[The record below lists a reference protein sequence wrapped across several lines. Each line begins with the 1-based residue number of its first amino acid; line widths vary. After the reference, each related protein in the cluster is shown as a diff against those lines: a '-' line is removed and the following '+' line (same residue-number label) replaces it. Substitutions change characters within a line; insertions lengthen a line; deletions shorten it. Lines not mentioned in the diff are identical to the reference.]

1 MGLLK
6 EAKESPKARRVVIV
20 LCVTGFL
27 RVALVM
33 GSLVGFN
40 SVVNTQGNPVP
51 NNLDRQQ
58 NLNAVP
64 VK

>member
-1 MGLLK
+1 MNLSK
-6 EAKESPKARRVVIV
+6 RTKVVIV
-20 LCVTGFL
+20 LCTTGFL
-27 RVALVM
+27 RVSLLM

-51 NNLDRQQ
+51 NNLDKPP
-58 NLNAVP
+58 NPSAVP